1 MRRGERGKIKKK
13 YGGRLKSYTVG
24 VKLVSCK
31 MLILYI
37 MMVKNLRKLYAYHN
51 NFTLLVL
58 SNIYAKISIYLDTFD

>member
-31 MLILYI
+31 MLILY
-37 MMVKNLRKLYAYHN
+37 MVVSGISCPETILNK
-51 NFTLLVL
+51 
-58 SNIYAKISIYLDTFD
+58 KISR